1 MAEDYYKTLGVEKS
15 ATEEEI
21 KKAYRKLAMKFHPD
35 RNPGNKQAEEKFK
48 KISEAYAVLS
58 DQEKR
63 KQYDSFGSDAFRQRY
78 SQEDI
83 FRNFDLNDILR
94 EFGFGGFGGG
104 RTSRT
109 YSTGGRGGRTYT
121 TYGQDGS
128 DDPFADLFGGGRQY
142 SQMPRKGQDIE
153 YNLSITLE
161 ESVFGAE
168 KKLALQ
174 KEDRIEEINIKIPPG
189 ISSGKKLR
197 LAGKGSPGFN
207 QGPQGDLYLN
217 ITVQPHPIF
226 ARDGNDIHVE
236 KSVSFSQAV
245 LGSSIDVPTIDG
257 TMKRIKIPAGTQNNT
272 KIRMKGFGVP
282 ILKGGGKGDQFVK
295 ISIDVPKRLS
305 DKQAQLVRKLS
316 EEGL

>member
-1 MAEDYYKTLGVEKS
+1 MGEDYYKTLGVEKS
-15 ATEEEI
+15 AAEEDI
-21 KKAYRKLAMKFHPD
+21 KKAYRKLAMKYHPD

-63 KQYDSFGSDAFRQRY
+63 KQYDSFGSDAFRRRY
-78 SQEDI
+78 TQEDI

-94 EFGFGGFGGG
+94 EFGFGGFGGA
-104 RTSRT
+104 RSSRT
-109 YSTGGRGGRTYT
+109 YSGGRGGRTYT
-121 TYGQDGS
+121 YSHGGS
-128 DDPFADLFGGGRQY
+128 DPFSDLFGGGRQQY
-142 SQMPRKGQDIE
+142 GNMPQKGQDIE
-153 YNLSITLE
+153 YNLAITLE

-217 ITVQPHPIF
+217 ITIQPHPIF

-236 KSVSFSQAV
+236 KSVRFSQAV
-245 LGSSIDVPTIDG
+245 LGTSIDVPTIDG
-257 TMKRIKIPAGTQNNT
+257 TTKRIKIPAGTQNNT

-295 ISIDVPKRLS
+295 ISIDVPKRLT